1 MSPMIQLLIADDHQV
16 LIEGLKML
24 LTSHET
30 ITVAHTVNNGR
41 AVLEVLKKHPID
53 VILLDI
59 NLPLMNGLEV
69 CKAVKRIYPQVKILA
84 LTMLNKG
91 SFVQQM
97 LKNGASGYLLKNVGH
112 QELVE
117 AIQTV
122 HKGGTYINKETS
134 KLLMDSLMNKSNS
147 KDFIPR
153 LTRREKQVLQLIAQ
167 ELTTA
172 EIAAQLHLSLSTVE
186 SHRRNLLTK
195 LNVRNSVGLIKVAMQ
210 RGLLE

>member
-1 MSPMIQLLIADDHQV
+1 MIRLLIADDHQV

-24 LTSHET
+24 LADNEE
-30 ITVAHTVNNGR
+30 ITVTQTVYNGR
-41 AVLEVLKKHPID
+41 AVLETLKHHPID

-59 NLPLMNGLEV
+59 NLPLMNGLDT
-69 CKAVKRIYPQVKILA
+69 CKAVKKIYPDVKVLA

-97 LKNGASGYLLKNVGH
+97 LKNGASGYLLKNVGYE
-112 QELVE
+112 ELIE
-117 AIQTV
+117 AIKTV
-122 HKGGTYINKETS
+122 HNGGTYINKETS
-134 KLLMDSLMNKSNS
+134 KLLMDSLMNKSNH

-167 ELTTA
+167 EFTTS
-172 EIAAQLHLSLSTVE
+172 EIADQLHLSLSTIE

-195 LNVRNSVGLIKVAMQ
+195 MNVRNSVGLIKVAMQ